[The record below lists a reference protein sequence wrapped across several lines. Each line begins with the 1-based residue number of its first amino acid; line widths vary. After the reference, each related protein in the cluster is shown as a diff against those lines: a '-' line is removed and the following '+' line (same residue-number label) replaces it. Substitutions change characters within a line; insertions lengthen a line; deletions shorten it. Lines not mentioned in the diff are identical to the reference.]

1 MSHPERPLQRI
12 VPSPF
17 HVTLRELLHDL
28 HKGVTAG
35 LENLWGQVNDA
46 LTKLVM
52 QETCLAAPGIDV
64 CLRHQGKGQV
74 IIRGRVHKVDGSHQ
88 AGEERFRF

>member
-12 VPSPF
+12 VPSPL
-17 HVTLRELLHDL
+17 HMTLRELLHDL

-64 CLRHQGKGQV
+64 GFRHQSK
-74 IIRGRVHKVDGSHQ
+74 GRVLIRSTGS
-88 AGEERFRF
+88 